1 MSAVSLD
8 PIFKKM
14 ISYLMAGWN
23 IHTFEKKYH
32 SHKKAATTKSIKS
45 LHHKLSSTTWKLMQ
59 ADLS

>member
-23 IHTFEKKYH
+23 IHTFEKN
-32 SHKKAATTKSIKS
+32 TTVIKRQQQQKSIKS